1 MTRSVF
7 IDFGGD
13 PDVAHAET
21 AWATV
26 EEVSS
31 TNRYEDCYDLTVDSE
46 EHLYLADT
54 LIVHNS
60 SLVESIQW
68 ALYGQSRTAKDQI
81 RTQGLLTDCEVRLA
95 FEHGGQQYEVRRI
108 IKGRNHQTEAE
119 LLIGDLELAVGVR
132 EVGSEIARLLH
143 MDRQVFRASVF
154 AEQKQL
160 DAFSDITRGDRKK
173 MVLRLLGIKPVEDA
187 IAAARKEARTR
198 KAGTEE
204 MAGSLP
210 DLVEQEAALTAARE
224 LQHEASKLAAEA
236 GKDLERAAKLFEKLD
251 AAFGASEETRRKA
264 EHLEAMRTHAA
275 GQAEALRV
283 RHDDLAGRIAD
294 LSSSLGQ
301 LPALEKELEGLVGS
315 AEKLAAARKL
325 AEAAEELAEAESE
338 LGSLAAPDAG
348 SELAGLKAATKEAR
362 AAEKAFNRA
371 ESTLEQAEAQLSAAE
386 DALER
391 SGDLDATQPCPTCGQ
406 ELGDAYEGVVQH
418 RRKEVAALKKRV
430 AEAKR
435 AVRETDAELKAAGKR
450 LDTAEKVGKEAQRA
464 LTQREVL
471 EKKAAAHREKVKAL
485 GEPWAGKPPDLAELQ
500 TRAAR
505 AAELDREVTG
515 LRAETKHLAQAKKDL
530 AQVAK
535 DRDSALKS
543 TADLDGQL
551 EELAFDPKAHE
562 KLRADREEAAGD
574 LERARR
580 EEREVADQLKD
591 AQKEVVRLE
600 AGIEQVKELA
610 VRIDEARE
618 EARYVDRVSL
628 LLGGFRDHLVARIG
642 PELSREAEAI
652 FRELTNHEYE
662 DLKIDEDDL
671 SIQIADAGTYFPT
684 ERFSGSEVDLANLA
698 LRVAISQHLSRMAGA
713 DLGMMV
719 LDEVMG
725 SLDAERKDLFVQAIG
740 RLSGHFHQLFV
751 ITHAE
756 QVKDQFPAS
765 VEVRKTGRRRSEAV
779 LV

>member
-1 MTRSVF
+1 
-7 IDFGGD
+7 
-13 PDVAHAET
+13 
-21 AWATV
+21 
-26 EEVSS
+26 
-31 TNRYEDCYDLTVDSE
+31 
-46 EHLYLADT
+46 
-54 LIVHNS
+54 
-60 SLVESIQW
+60 
-68 ALYGQSRTAKDQI
+68 
-81 RTQGLLTDCEVRLA
+81 
-95 FEHGGQQYEVRRI
+95 
-108 IKGRNHQTEAE
+108 
-119 LLIGDLELAVGVR
+119 
-132 EVGSEIARLLH
+132 
-143 MDRQVFRASVF
+143 
-154 AEQKQL
+154 
-160 DAFSDITRGDRKK
+160 
-173 MVLRLLGIKPVEDA
+173 
-187 IAAARKEARTR
+187 
-198 KAGTEE
+198 

-210 DLVEQEAALTAARE
+210 DLAEQQAALGAAKE
-224 LQHEASKLAAEA
+224 LQHKASKVAEDA
-236 GKDLERAAKLFEKLD
+236 VKDLGRASKLFEKLD

-264 EHLEAMRTHAA
+264 EQLEAVRTHAA
-275 GQAEALRV
+275 AQAEALDR
-283 RHDDLAGRIAD
+283 RHEELGGRIEELA
-294 LSSSLGQ
+294 SSLKP
-301 LPALEKELEGLVGS
+301 LPALEKELEGLAGS
-315 AEKLAAARKL
+315 AEQLVAARRFS
-325 AEAAEELAEAESE
+325 EAAEELRAAEAEME
-338 LGSLAAPDAG
+338 SLVAPDAEAALE
-348 SELAGLKAATKEAR
+348 ELRAATGAVK

-371 ESTLEQAEAQLSAAE
+371 ESVLEQAESQLAVAE

-391 SGDLDATQPCPTCGQ
+391 AGHLDATEPCPTCGQ
-406 ELGDAYEGVVQH
+406 ELGAAYEDVIAH
-418 RRKEVAALKKRV
+418 RKKEVTALKKSLTG
-430 AEAKR
+430 AKR
-435 AVRETDAELKAAGKR
+435 SVGDKETELKSATSRFAAAEGAGK
-450 LDTAEKVGKEAQRA
+450 LAQRA
-464 LTQREVL
+464 ITQREVL
-471 EKKAAAHREKVKAL
+471 EKKAAARRKQVAEL
-485 GEPWAGKPPDLAELQ
+485 GKPWTGKVPDLDELEA
-500 TRAAR
+500 RAAR
-505 AAELDREVTG
+505 AGELDREMTG
-515 LRAETKHLAQAKKDL
+515 LRAERKHLAQAEKDH
-530 AQVAK
+530 AATAREREAASKNV
-535 DRDSALKS
+535 
-543 TADLDGQL
+543 ADLERQL
-551 EELAFDPKAHE
+551 GELGFDPKAHE
-562 KLRADREEAAGD
+562 KLRADREEAAAD

-591 AQKEVVRLE
+591 AQKEVARLE